1 MTENAKRFMR
11 TLTLC
16 TFLVAAGAALALY
29 FSHPKVIQESAKPAE
44 VQKDGSVVVERTVT
58 TPTAKPK
65 QQVPK
70 GAKVERIGSVT
81 AQGVTPDEIKACTN
95 VPCPPVTIDTSLVR
109 MPDGSKRVI
118 VSSADGTILKGVD
131 IPVETQEMPEP
142 KLWAAGISMNPQN
155 QTFGVWVER
164 DIFRA
169 RVGVELNQ
177 TRANLVTPTGAEIRL
192 RAGWTF

>member
-1 MTENAKRFMR
+1 MNDNTKRHLR
-11 TLTLC
+11 AAVLSLS
-16 TFLVAAGAALALY
+16 LVAVGAGLALY
-29 FSHPKVIQESAKPAE
+29 LSHPKTIQEIAKPAE
-44 VQKDGSVVVERTVT
+44 VQIDGSVVVERTVT

-177 TRANLVTPTGAEIRL
+177 TRANLITPTGAEIRL